1 MKQVYIIFSVNSTFY
16 LKFNKVFY
24 EWILYNYSQY
34 VKKELSYIIKYNLR
48 FSLII
53 IKFKRYCNLKKL

>member
-1 MKQVYIIFSVNSTFY
+1 MIQVYIIFSVNSTFY

-48 FSLII
+48 FSLTI
-53 IKFKRYCNLKKL
+53 IKFERYCNLKKL

>member
-48 FSLII
+48 FSLTI
-53 IKFKRYCNLKKL
+53 IKFERYCNLKKL